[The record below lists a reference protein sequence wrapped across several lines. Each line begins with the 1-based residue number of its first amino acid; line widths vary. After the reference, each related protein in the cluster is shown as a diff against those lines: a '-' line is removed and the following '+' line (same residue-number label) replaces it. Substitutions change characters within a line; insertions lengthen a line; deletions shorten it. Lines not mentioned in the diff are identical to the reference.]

1 MYLEDE
7 DITKEAYLASGF
19 YSLIFLLYA
28 GCFFSDKS
36 FKFCCSTI
44 CVPNLFFFTL
54 VEELKRHLDDRI
66 QMQIGVFTQTYNDD
80 NEDLCIERKKMR
92 NQEELFCGQMRTR
105 VAGFV
110 RIEEFV
116 AKFMSFYKYN
126 GIKQG

>member
-44 CVPNLFFFTL
+44 CVPNLFFF
-54 VEELKRHLDDRI
+54 VRHSHQDAFVFDWKIMNSSNFLDCFADI
-66 QMQIGVFTQTYNDD
+66 SG
-80 NEDLCIERKKMR
+80 
-92 NQEELFCGQMRTR
+92 RTKE
-105 VAGFV
+105 AFG
-110 RIEEFV
+110 
-116 AKFMSFYKYN
+116 
-126 GIKQG
+126 